1 MDFLW
6 HDLWGQLCFPALI
19 TDSTLTII
27 TGLLKD
33 KEAWFISICNSRT
46 RPAAFVRVT
55 MSRSHDVLFIAQEV
69 LCLIQSWDSW
79 IIFWI
84 AAIFLALTFRCLR
97 SDLSDILKLLSIIFD
112 DTHWLLQMACIINHI
127 VSEVRVEHLRTISID
142 CLLAQLEVSF
152 IWLNSLRVML
162 LACMPR
168 RSLITS
174 TFTLD
179 SSSWSL
185 FKTVAFLWRYCAAWL
200 GPATLC

>member
-1 MDFLW
+1 MGRR
-6 HDLWGQLCFPALI
+6 HNV
-19 TDSTLTII
+19 
-27 TGLLKD
+27 LL
-33 KEAWFISICNSRT
+33 
-46 RPAAFVRVT
+46 
-55 MSRSHDVLFIAQEV
+55 LAQEV
-69 LCLIQSWDSW
+69 LCLVQSWNSW
-79 IIFWI
+79 VIFWI

-97 SDLSDILKLLSIIFD
+97 SDLSNINELLLVIFD
-112 DTHWLLQMACIINHI
+112 YTHRLLQMACIINHI

-162 LACMPR
+162 LACMPW

-179 SSSWSL
+179 PSSWSL
-185 FKTVAFLWRYCAAWL
+185 FKTVAFLWRYCTAWL